1 MKNYFIL
8 IFSLTITFCSLD
20 SDSSNISDET
30 ILPDEEIS
38 NESTSAT
45 PNDEQI
51 STTSSSD
58 NREIIY
64 FMCQIPHTIAGLLE
78 TRIMSQFIL
87 WVQRNTL
94 IKKI

>member
-38 NESTSAT
+38 NDSTSVT
-45 PNDEQI
+45 PNDEEN
-51 STTSSSD
+51 STTSSLD
-58 NREIIY
+58 NRKIIY
-64 FMCQIPHTIAGLLE
+64 FIAESVSNDHQETVSYTHLTLPTIY
-78 TRIMSQFIL
+78 S
-87 WVQRNTL
+87 V
-94 IKKI
+94 